1 MKFSFTTR
9 LLVLMHC
16 LLATQAVFGE
26 IRRDLELD
34 AVLTTIN
41 HTKTQYG
48 HDALQSLLAHPITD
62 KQVLEN
68 RQAAIAYIAQNTQL
82 NMQLNATLQTFN
94 KYEAH
99 FTQIMQPASDI
110 ETAALEDFYYSS
122 NYCKEWNYSPAR
134 LELGYAGH
142 CANLC
147 SSMAQHALA
156 FAIFTWGL
164 EEEHVCA
171 SHPAKSDT
179 HNHKKKEHKHHNH
192 DHKHKDCKHPSHSH
206 AVPTGLKA
214 LMQTPQF
221 RSAFQLW
228 HGIAQIQEFYG
239 ICGIINADMHRIKEL
254 QIQLM
259 SVARG
264 VKLLNQTHTLLKKHP
279 ELTTHLAHY
288 QDIENIINTNNIS
301 EKLKA
306 LLQLLQTSTFKGEA
320 SAFSRIGVILAAH
333 KLAQEV
339 GHELKPALAALG
351 EIDAYTSCAQLY
363 NNSASSPCRY
373 SFAHY
378 ANAST
383 TPILHAHN
391 FWHPLITTK
400 NIQLNSI
407 TLGANN
413 VPRNIVLT
421 GPNACGKSTN
431 VKALTLCAYLAQT
444 ITLVPAEH
452 YSQSIYKEIYS
463 SMVVSDKIT
472 EDMSLFVTELKHA
485 EQLLERVE
493 SLKDNEYMVIA
504 LDELFNSTHH
514 EKGQLVAQRLL
525 EELYAS
531 PRVIT
536 LISTHFE
543 QLIAL
548 ADKHNN
554 ICANYTVNNFVLE
567 PGIGSPDH
575 SFDLVEKQTK
585 SRLLDSI

>member
-9 LLVLMHC
+9 LLALMHC
-16 LLATQAVFGE
+16 LLATQGVFGE

-34 AVLTTIN
+34 TLLTTIN
-41 HTKTQYG
+41 HTHTQYG
-48 HDALQSLLAHPITD
+48 YDALESLLAHPTTD
-62 KQVLEN
+62 KQVLEG
-68 RQAAIAYIAQNTQL
+68 RQAAIAYIAQNTKL
-82 NMQLNATLQTFN
+82 NMLLNATLQTFK
-94 KYEAH
+94 KYESH

-110 ETAALEDFYYSS
+110 ETAALKDFYYSS
-122 NYCKEWNYSPAR
+122 DYYKKWNYSPAY
-134 LELGYAGH
+134 LELGYVGH

-171 SHPAKSDT
+171 SHPAKNDA
-179 HNHKKKEHKHHNH
+179 HDHKKKEHKHHDH
-192 DHKHKDCKHPSHSH
+192 DHKHKNCKHHSH
-206 AVPTGLKA
+206 PIPTGLKA
-214 LMQTPQF
+214 LVQTPQF
-221 RSAFQLW
+221 RAAFQLW
-228 HGIAQIQEFYG
+228 HGVAQIQEFYG
-239 ICGIINADMHRIKEL
+239 LCTVINADMNRIKEL
-254 QIQLM
+254 QTQLM
-259 SVARG
+259 GVARG
-264 VKLLNQTHTLLKKHP
+264 IKLLTQINTLVANNP
-279 ELTTHLAHY
+279 ELIPHLTQY
-288 QDIENIINTNNIS
+288 EEIENVVMSINVS

-378 ANAST
+378 AKTT
-383 TPILHAHN
+383 TPTLHAHN
-391 FWHPLITTK
+391 FWHPLVTTK

-472 EDMSLFVTELKHA
+472 EDMSLFVTELRHA

-493 SLKDNEYMVIA
+493 KLKDNEYMIIA

-514 EKGQLVAQRLL
+514 AKGQLVAQRLL